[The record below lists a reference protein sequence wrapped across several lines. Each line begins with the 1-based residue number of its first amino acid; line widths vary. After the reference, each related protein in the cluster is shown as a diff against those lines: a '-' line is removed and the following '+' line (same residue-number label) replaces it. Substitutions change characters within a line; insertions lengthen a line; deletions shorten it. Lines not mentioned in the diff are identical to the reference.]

1 MKIEKTTILK
11 RARGTSHAGKINPPV
26 LNTDSGENQRKG
38 NIGHTPGPWHVG
50 EVQSDLDREGNGYCW
65 PVCALT
71 KSERENSIPG
81 KNYVQNPAYCNSL
94 ANAQLISAAPDML
107 AALEAFQDA
116 FVHIPGDDKG
126 NKVRTQIFKHCD
138 NMRLA
143 AVAMRTAIAKATGK

>member
-26 LNTDSGENQRKG
+26 LNTDSGENHRKG

-71 KSERENSIPG
+71 KSEIENSIPG

-94 ANAQLISAAPDML
+94 ANAQLISAAPDL
-107 AALEAFQDA
+107 LKALDRVAAWIGCNVFPPETYHIEELKV
-116 FVHIPGDDKG
+116 VH
-126 NKVRTQIFKHCD
+126 
-138 NMRLA
+138 A
-143 AVAMRTAIAKATGK
+143 AIAKATGK